1 MRTDFRLLFWVR
13 LGSGKWLLWL
23 LLLSGAFLSGS
34 GLCGSGLDDFFK
46 ALVEIGISTVHG
58 VSPLGRLL
66 EEMGRRMGTRYT

>member
-23 LLLSGAFLSGS
+23 LLLSGS
-34 GLCGSGLDDFFK
+34 GLCGSSLDDLFK
-46 ALVEIGISTVHG
+46 ALIEIGISTVHG